1 MSAEPTSDKH
11 YEEEFKF
18 PLWKLIKQRAVDK
31 DTSYVDAL
39 NEVLP
44 EYCKT
49 INYRDIESENKVI
62 IARWNELSEVA
73 GGDVIAVDMT
83 PREKGN

>member
-1 MSAEPTSDKH
+1 MPAEITSDKH
-11 YEEEFKF
+11 YEEKFEF

-49 INYRDIESENKVI
+49 IDYRDIEAENKVI
-62 IARWNELSEVA
+62 IERWTELSEVA
-73 GGDVIAVDMT
+73 GGDIIAVDMT
-83 PREKGN
+83 PREKGS